1 MQNFLFVFGF
11 GSNSLVSHLSG
22 DTDILI
28 QKLDGEDNGRIV
40 WSRNLYTN
48 EPSTVT
54 DQVVGA

>member
-1 MQNFLFVFGF
+1 LFVFGI

-40 WSRNLYTN
+40 WSRNLFTN